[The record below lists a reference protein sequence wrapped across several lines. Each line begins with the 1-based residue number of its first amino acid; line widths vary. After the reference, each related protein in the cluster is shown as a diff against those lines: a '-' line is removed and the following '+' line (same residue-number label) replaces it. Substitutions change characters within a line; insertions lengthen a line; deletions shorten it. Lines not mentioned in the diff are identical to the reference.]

1 MPNITTPTAGL
12 FCWPELFTPDQPD
25 AREFY
30 TNLFGWE
37 TREIPMGPGAVYIVF
52 TLNGRDAAACYGA
65 PPESIARQAPA
76 HWMSYVYV
84 ANADESA
91 AKARA
96 AGGVVVK
103 EPFDVPA
110 TGRMAVLQDPTGA
123 TFCVWQGTRKHGV
136 QVVQEPGA
144 LQWTELLASD
154 TEASAAFYETVFGWK
169 RTLWPSPENPAYHLF
184 MNGDA
189 MAGGMTP
196 ITREML
202 TTKPVWCV
210 YFNVAD
216 CDDTIARGVKLGG
229 KLVMPAETVPEVGR
243 FAGLSDPTGAHFGI
257 LTPVP
262 KP

>member
-1 MPNITTPTAGL
+1 MPNVTTPTIGK
-12 FCWPELFTPDQPD
+12 FCWPELFTSDQAE
-25 AREFY
+25 ARAFY
-30 TNLFGWE
+30 TKLFGWE
-37 TREIPMGPGAVYIVF
+37 TREIPMGPGAVYLVF
-52 TLNGRDAAACYGA
+52 TLDGRDAAACYGA
-65 PPESIARQAPA
+65 PPETIARQAPA

-84 ANADESA
+84 ASADESV

-123 TFCVWQGTRKHGV
+123 TFCVWQGTGKHGV

-154 TEASAAFYETVFGWK
+154 TEIAAVFYEKTFGWK

-184 MNGDA
+184 MIGDA

-196 ITREML
+196 ITPEMKA
-202 TTKPVWCV
+202 TQSVWV
-210 YFNVAD
+210 IYFRVAD
-216 CDDTIARGVKLGG
+216 CDRAVARALELGG
-229 KLVMPAETVPEVGR
+229 QLTSPAESVPEVGR
-243 FAGLSDPTGAHFGI
+243 FALLVDPTGGHFGI
-257 LTPVP
+257 LQPAS
-262 KP
+262 